1 MRYDAGP
8 ACNWTHGG
16 RSCKARSCKA
26 PSCKALLL
34 RRDRRTV
41 SKAKTYDVL
50 VVGAGVFGAWTALQL
65 ARRGQ
70 SVLLIDAYGPGN
82 SRASSGGESRIIR
95 MGYGADELYTRW
107 AVRSLV
113 RWKELFAETAN
124 SSALFHKTGVL
135 WLGSKEYARLNE
147 MTAVLTRCK
156 VPFES
161 LSSSAI
167 VQRYPQFSS
176 HDLGVGILETE
187 SGVLMARRAVAAVV
201 ERALSL
207 GVDYRQAQVAP
218 PYAADARSSRLEA
231 ISTSGGEK
239 ISAGQFVFACGAWL
253 GKIFP
258 EILGSRIFPSRQ
270 EVFFFGVPP
279 GDSQFSAG
287 SLPTWLIQGD
297 EVYGMPD
304 LESRGFKIAFDSH
317 GERVDPDT
325 QTRVV
330 STESIERVRA
340 YVAKR
345 FPALANAPIVET
357 RVCQYENTSNGD
369 FLIDRHPE
377 INNVWFAGGGSGHG
391 FKHGP
396 AFGEY
401 LAQQI
406 LDGGPAEPR
415 FALASKATEQKRAV
429 Y

>member
-1 MRYDAGP
+1 MR
-8 ACNWTHGG
+8 
-16 RSCKARSCKA
+16 
-26 PSCKALLL
+26 
-34 RRDRRTV
+34 
-41 SKAKTYDVL
+41 KTYDVI

-70 SVLLIDAYGPGN
+70 SVLLVDAYGPGN

-107 AVRSLV
+107 AMRSLV
-113 RWKELFAETAN
+113 QWKELFAETLR
-124 SSALFHKTGVL
+124 SPALFQQTGVL
-135 WLGSKEYARLNE
+135 WLASKDAGIRE
-147 MTAVLTRCK
+147 MSEVLSRCEI
-156 VPFES
+156 PFEA

-167 VQRYPQFSS
+167 AKRYPQFSS
-176 HDLGVGILETE
+176 HGLGSGILETG
-187 SGVLMARRAVAAVV
+187 SGVLMGRRAVAAVV
-201 ERALSL
+201 DCALSL
-207 GVDYRQAQVAP
+207 GAECRQAQVTP
-218 PYAADARSSRLEA
+218 PFAADTRSSRVDA
-231 ISTSGGEK
+231 ISTSDEQR

-258 EILGSRIFPSRQ
+258 EILGQRIFPSRQ
-270 EVFFFGVPP
+270 EVFFFGLPP
-279 GDSQFSAG
+279 GDRQFSAPL
-287 SLPTWLIQGD
+287 LPTWLIQGD

-317 GERVDPDT
+317 GPRVDPDT

-330 STESIERVRA
+330 SAESVERVRE

-377 INNVWFAGGGSGHG
+377 MNNVWFAGGGSGHG

-396 AFGEY
+396 VFGEY
-401 LAQQI
+401 VAQQI
-406 LDGGPAEPR
+406 LDGGPAERR
-415 FALASKATEQKRAV
+415 FSLASKATEQKRAV

>member
-1 MRYDAGP
+1 VS
-8 ACNWTHGG
+8 
-16 RSCKARSCKA
+16 RS
-26 PSCKALLL
+26 
-34 RRDRRTV
+34 
-41 SKAKTYDVL
+41 KTYDVL
-50 VVGAGVFGAWTALQL
+50 VVGAGVFGAWTAFQL

-95 MGYGADELYTRW
+95 MGYGADEFYTRW

-113 RWKELFAETAN
+113 QWKELLAETMGTPV
-124 SSALFHKTGVL
+124 LFHETGVL
-135 WLGSKEYARLNE
+135 WLGSKDYARLNE

-161 LSSSAI
+161 LSSSVIA
-167 VQRYPQFSS
+167 QRYPQFNS
-176 HDLGVGILETE
+176 HDLGAGILETK
-187 SGVLMARRAVAAVV
+187 SGVLMARRAVATVV
-201 ERALSL
+201 ESALSL
-207 GVDYRQAQVAP
+207 GVEYRQAQVMPPLVAAP
-218 PYAADARSSRLEA
+218 QSSRVNA
-231 ISTSGGEK
+231 ISTSDGEQ

-258 EILGSRIFPSRQ
+258 EILGPRIFPSRQ

-279 GDSQFSAG
+279 GASQFSAPL
-287 SLPTWLIQGD
+287 LPTWLIQGD

-317 GERVDPDT
+317 GELIDPDT
-325 QTRVV
+325 QSRVV
-330 STESIERVRA
+330 SAESVERVRA

-345 FPALANAPIVET
+345 FLALANAPIVET

-377 INNVWFAGGGSGHG
+377 INNIWFAGGGSGHG

-401 LAQQI
+401 VAQQI
-406 LDGGPAEPR
+406 LDGGPVEPR
-415 FALASKATEQKRAV
+415 FELASKATEQKRAV

>member
-1 MRYDAGP
+1 
-8 ACNWTHGG
+8 
-16 RSCKARSCKA
+16 
-26 PSCKALLL
+26 
-34 RRDRRTV
+34 V

-50 VVGAGVFGAWTALQL
+50 VAGAGVFGAWTAWQL
-65 ARRGQ
+65 ASRGQ

-107 AVRSLV
+107 AMRSLV
-113 RWKELFAETAN
+113 RWKELFAETLR
-124 SSALFHKTGVL
+124 SPALFQETGVL
-135 WLGSKEYARLNE
+135 WLASNDDAGFKE
-147 MTAVLTRCK
+147 MTAVLSNCK

-161 LSSSAI
+161 LTSTAI
-167 VQRYPQFSS
+167 VQRYPQFSL

-187 SGVLMARRAVAAVV
+187 SGVLMGRRAVAAVV

-207 GVDYRQAQVAP
+207 GVEYRQVQVAP
-218 PYAADARSSRLEA
+218 PFAADIRSSRVDALSA
-231 ISTSGGEK
+231 SDGER

-258 EILGSRIFPSRQ
+258 EILGPRIFPSRQ

-279 GDSQFSAG
+279 GDRQFSAP

-317 GERVDPDT
+317 GPRVDPDT

-330 STESIERVRA
+330 SAESIEHVRE

-345 FPALANAPIVET
+345 FPALANVPIVET

-401 LAQQI
+401 VANQI
-406 LDGGPAEPR
+406 LDGGPSEPR

>member
-1 MRYDAGP
+1 
-8 ACNWTHGG
+8 
-16 RSCKARSCKA
+16 
-26 PSCKALLL
+26 
-34 RRDRRTV
+34 V
-41 SKAKTYDVL
+41 SKGETYDVV
-50 VVGAGVFGAWTALQL
+50 VVGAGVFGAWTAFQL

-95 MGYGADELYTRW
+95 MGYGGDELYTRW
-107 AVRSLV
+107 AMRSLV
-113 RWKELFAETAN
+113 QWKELFAEMAGAP
-124 SSALFHKTGVL
+124 ALFYETGVL

-147 MTAVLTRCK
+147 MTAVLSRCE

-161 LSSSAI
+161 LTSSEIA
-167 VQRYPQFSS
+167 QRYPQFSS
-176 HDLGVGILETE
+176 HDLGAGVLETE
-187 SGVLMARRAVAAVV
+187 SGVLMGRRAVAAVV
-201 ERALSL
+201 ERAVSL
-207 GVDYRQAQVAP
+207 GVEYRQALVVRP
-218 PYAADARSSRLEA
+218 GGADTRSSRLDA
-231 ISTSGGEK
+231 ISTGDAER

-258 EILGSRIFPSRQ
+258 KILGPRIFPSRQ

-279 GDSQFSAG
+279 GDRQFSAG
-287 SLPTWLIQGD
+287 SLPTWLIQAD
-297 EVYGMPD
+297 EVYGMPS

-317 GERVDPDT
+317 GQRVDPDT
-325 QTRVV
+325 ETRVV
-330 STESIERVRA
+330 SAESIERVRE
-340 YVAKR
+340 YVAQR
-345 FPALANAPIVET
+345 FPVLANAPIVET

-377 INNVWFAGGGSGHG
+377 INNLWFAGGGSGHG
-391 FKHGP
+391 FKHAP

-406 LDGGPAEPR
+406 LDGGPAETR

>member
-1 MRYDAGP
+1 
-8 ACNWTHGG
+8 
-16 RSCKARSCKA
+16 
-26 PSCKALLL
+26 
-34 RRDRRTV
+34 V
-41 SKAKTYDVL
+41 SKSKTYDVV
-50 VVGAGVFGAWTALQL
+50 VVGAGVFGAWTAFHL

-70 SVLLIDAYGPGN
+70 RVLLIDAYGPGN
-82 SRASSGGESRIIR
+82 ARASSGGESRIIR

-107 AVRSLV
+107 AMRSLAQ
-113 RWKELFAETAN
+113 WKELLAETMGTPP
-124 SSALFHKTGVL
+124 LFHQTGVL
-135 WLGSKEYARLNE
+135 WLGNKEYARLNE
-147 MTAVLTRCK
+147 MIAVLMRCK

-161 LSSSAI
+161 LSESAI
-167 VQRYPQFSS
+167 AQRYPQFSS

-187 SGVLMARRAVAAVV
+187 SGVLMARRAVSEVV
-201 ERALSL
+201 ESALSL
-207 GVDYRQAQVAP
+207 GVEYRQTQITPLSAT
-218 PYAADARSSRLEA
+218 DSNTSRLDA
-231 ISTSGGEK
+231 ISTNNDEK
-239 ISAGQFVFACGAWL
+239 IAAAQFVFACGAWL

-258 EILGSRIFPSRQ
+258 EILGPRIFPSRQ

-279 GDSQFSAG
+279 GNSRFSAPL
-287 SLPTWLIQGD
+287 LPTWLIQAD

-325 QTRVV
+325 QSRVV
-330 STESIERVRA
+330 SAESVERVRD
-340 YVAKR
+340 YVTRR

-401 LAQQI
+401 LAQQM
-406 LDGGPAEPR
+406 LDGGRGEPR
-415 FALASKATEQKRAV
+415 FSLASKATEQRRAV

>member
-1 MRYDAGP
+1 MRLKNVAK
-8 ACNWTHGG
+8 
-16 RSCKARSCKA
+16 S
-26 PSCKALLL
+26 
-34 RRDRRTV
+34 
-41 SKAKTYDVL
+41 KTYEVV
-50 VVGAGVFGAWTALQL
+50 VVGAGVCGAWTALHL

-70 SVLLIDAYGPGN
+70 SVLLLDAYGPGN
-82 SRASSGGESRIIR
+82 SRSSSGGESRIIR

-107 AVRSLV
+107 AMGSLV
-113 RWKELFAETAN
+113 QWKELRAETIGATP
-124 SSALFHKTGVL
+124 LFHQTGVL
-135 WLGSKEYARLNE
+135 WLGNKEYARFNQ

-161 LSSSAI
+161 LSENAI
-167 VQRYPQFSS
+167 AQRYPQFSS
-176 HDLGVGILETE
+176 HDLSAGILETG
-187 SGVLMARRAVAAVV
+187 SGVLMGRRAVSEVV
-201 ERALSL
+201 ESALSL
-207 GVDYRQAQVAP
+207 GVEYGQRQVTPVGAT
-218 PYAADARSSRLEA
+218 DSNNSRLDA
-231 ISTSGGEK
+231 ISTNNGER

-258 EILGSRIFPSRQ
+258 EILGPRIFPSRQ

-279 GDSQFSAG
+279 GDSRFSAR
-287 SLPTWLIQGD
+287 SLPTWLIQAD

-330 STESIERVRA
+330 STQSVEHVRD

-401 LAQQI
+401 VAQQI

-415 FALASKATEQKRAV
+415 FSLTSKATKQNRAV

>member
-1 MRYDAGP
+1 MRLENVAK
-8 ACNWTHGG
+8 
-16 RSCKARSCKA
+16 S
-26 PSCKALLL
+26 
-34 RRDRRTV
+34 
-41 SKAKTYDVL
+41 KTYDV
-50 VVGAGVFGAWTALQL
+50 VVCGAGVFGAWTAFHL

-70 SVLLIDAYGPGN
+70 RVLLIDAYGPGN

-107 AVRSLV
+107 AMRSLV
-113 RWKELFAETAN
+113 QWKELFAETMGTTP
-124 SSALFHKTGVL
+124 LFHQTGVL
-135 WLGSKEYARLNE
+135 WLGNKDYARLNE

-156 VPFES
+156 VAFES
-161 LSSSAI
+161 LSESAI

-187 SGVLMARRAVAAVV
+187 SGVLMARRAVSGVV
-201 ERALSL
+201 ESALSL
-207 GVDYRQAQVAP
+207 GVEYRQTQVTP
-218 PYAADARSSRLEA
+218 PNTTDSNTSRLDA
-231 ISTSGGEK
+231 ISTNNDEK
-239 ISAGQFVFACGAWL
+239 ISAAQFVFACGAWL

-258 EILGSRIFPSRQ
+258 EILGPRIFPSRQ

-279 GDSQFSAG
+279 GNSRFSAPL
-287 SLPTWLIQGD
+287 LPTWLIQAD

-317 GERVDPDT
+317 GDRVDPDT
-325 QTRVV
+325 QSRVV
-330 STESIERVRA
+330 SAESIERVRE

-396 AFGEY
+396 AFGAY
-401 LAQQI
+401 LAQQ
-406 LDGGPAEPR
+406 LSDGGPAEPR

>member
-1 MRYDAGP
+1 
-8 ACNWTHGG
+8 
-16 RSCKARSCKA
+16 
-26 PSCKALLL
+26 
-34 RRDRRTV
+34 
-41 SKAKTYDVL
+41 
-50 VVGAGVFGAWTALQL
+50 
-65 ARRGQ
+65 
-70 SVLLIDAYGPGN
+70 
-82 SRASSGGESRIIR
+82 

-113 RWKELFAETAN
+113 QWKELLAETMGTPV
-124 SSALFHKTGVL
+124 LFHETGVL
-135 WLGSKEYARLNE
+135 WLGSKDYARLNE

-161 LSSSAI
+161 LSRSAI
-167 VQRYPQFSS
+167 AQRYPQFNSP
-176 HDLGVGILETE
+176 DLGAGILETE

-201 ERALSL
+201 ESALSL
-207 GVDYRQAQVAP
+207 GVEYRQAQVTP
-218 PYAADARSSRLEA
+218 PYATNSGNLRLDA
-231 ISTSGGEK
+231 ISTSDGEQ

-258 EILGSRIFPSRQ
+258 KILGPRIFPSRQ
-270 EVFFFGVPP
+270 EVFFFGLPP
-279 GDSQFSAG
+279 GDSHFSAP

-317 GERVDPDT
+317 GELIDPDT

-330 STESIERVRA
+330 SAESIERARA

-396 AFGEY
+396 TFGEY
-401 LAQQI
+401 VAQQI
-406 LDGGPAEPR
+406 LDGGPVEPR
-415 FALASKATEQKRAV
+415 FSLASKATEQRRAV

>member
-1 MRYDAGP
+1 MAKG
-8 ACNWTHGG
+8 
-16 RSCKARSCKA
+16 
-26 PSCKALLL
+26 
-34 RRDRRTV
+34 
-41 SKAKTYDVL
+41 KTYDVV
-50 VVGAGVFGAWTALQL
+50 VVGAGVFGAWTAFRL

-107 AVRSLV
+107 AMRSLV
-113 RWKELFAETAN
+113 QWKELFAETLR
-124 SSALFHKTGVL
+124 SPALFQETGVL
-135 WLGSKEYARLNE
+135 WLANKDDVGFKQL
-147 MTAVLTRCK
+147 TAVLSRCN

-161 LSSSAI
+161 LTSSAI
-167 VQRYPQFSS
+167 AERYPQFNS

-187 SGVLMARRAVAAVV
+187 SGVLMGRRAVAAVV
-201 ERALSL
+201 ERAVSL
-207 GVDYRQAQVAP
+207 GVQYRQAL
-218 PYAADARSSRLEA
+218 AARPGEADTRSSRLDA
-231 ISTSGGEK
+231 ISTGDGER

-258 EILGSRIFPSRQ
+258 EILGPRIFPSRQ

-279 GDSQFSAG
+279 GDHQFSAG

-304 LESRGFKIAFDSH
+304 LESRGFKIAFDGH

-325 QTRVV
+325 QSRVV
-330 STESIERVRA
+330 SAESIERVRE
-340 YVAKR
+340 YVARR

-401 LAQQI
+401 VAQQI
-406 LDGGPAEPR
+406 LDGGPAETR
-415 FALASKATEQKRAV
+415 FALASKATEQRRAV

>member
-1 MRYDAGP
+1 MRLKNVA
-8 ACNWTHGG
+8 
-16 RSCKARSCKA
+16 KF
-26 PSCKALLL
+26 
-34 RRDRRTV
+34 
-41 SKAKTYDVL
+41 KTYDVL
-50 VVGAGVFGAWTALQL
+50 VAGAGVFGAWTAFHL

-70 SVLLIDAYGPGN
+70 RVLLVDAYGPGN

-107 AVRSLV
+107 AMRSLAQ
-113 RWKELFAETAN
+113 WKELFAETMGTTP
-124 SSALFHKTGVL
+124 LFHQTGVL
-135 WLGSKEYARLNE
+135 WLGNKEYARLNE
-147 MTAVLTRCK
+147 MVAVLTRCK

-161 LSSSAI
+161 LSESGIA
-167 VQRYPQFSS
+167 QRYPQFSS
-176 HDLGVGILETE
+176 HDLGAGILETE
-187 SGVLMARRAVAAVV
+187 SGVLMARRAVSEVV
-201 ERALSL
+201 ESALSL
-207 GVDYRQAQVAP
+207 GVEYRQTQVTPLNAT
-218 PYAADARSSRLEA
+218 DSNNSRLAA
-231 ISTSGGEK
+231 ISTNNDES

-258 EILGSRIFPSRQ
+258 EILGPRIFPSRQ

-279 GDSQFSAG
+279 GDNRFSAR
-287 SLPTWLIQGD
+287 SLPTWLIQAD

-304 LESRGFKIAFDSH
+304 LESRGFKVAFDSH

-325 QTRVV
+325 QSRVV
-330 STESIERVRA
+330 SVESIERVRE
-340 YVAKR
+340 YVANR
-345 FPALANAPIVET
+345 FPALADAPIVET

-396 AFGEY
+396 VFGEY

-415 FALASKATEQKRAV
+415 FSLESKATKQNRAV

>member
-1 MRYDAGP
+1 
-8 ACNWTHGG
+8 
-16 RSCKARSCKA
+16 
-26 PSCKALLL
+26 
-34 RRDRRTV
+34 V
-41 SKAKTYDVL
+41 SKSNTYDVL
-50 VVGAGVFGAWTALQL
+50 VVGAGVFGAWSAWEL
-65 ARRGQ
+65 ARRGK
-70 SVLLIDAYGPGN
+70 SVLLVDAYGPGN
-82 SRASSGGESRIIR
+82 SLASSGGESRIIR

-107 AVRSLV
+107 AMHSLV
-113 RWKELFAETAN
+113 QWKRLFAETAGAP
-124 SSALFHKTGVL
+124 ALFHETGVL
-135 WLGSKEYARLNE
+135 WLGSKDYARLNE
-147 MTAVLTRCK
+147 MTAVLTRCD

-167 VQRYPQFSS
+167 AQRYPQFSS
-176 HDLGVGILETE
+176 RDLGAGILETE
-187 SGVLMARRAVAAVV
+187 SGVLMARRAVVAVV
-201 ERALSL
+201 ENALSL
-207 GVDYRQAQVAP
+207 GVEYRQTQITP
-218 PYAADARSSRLEA
+218 PYAADTQSSRVNS
-231 ISTSGGEK
+231 ISTSDGGR
-239 ISAGQFVFACGAWL
+239 ISAGQVVFACGAWL

-258 EILGSRIFPSRQ
+258 EILGPRIFPSRQ

-279 GDSQFSAG
+279 GDRQFSAQ
-287 SLPTWLIQGD
+287 SLPTWLIQAD

-325 QTRVV
+325 QARVV
-330 STESIERVRA
+330 SAESIERVRA

-357 RVCQYENTSNGD
+357 RVCQYENTSSGD

-401 LAQQI
+401 VAQQI

-415 FALASKATEQKRAV
+415 FALASKATEQNRAV

>member
-1 MRYDAGP
+1 
-8 ACNWTHGG
+8 
-16 RSCKARSCKA
+16 
-26 PSCKALLL
+26 
-34 RRDRRTV
+34 V
-41 SKAKTYDVL
+41 SKHKTYDVL

-82 SRASSGGESRIIR
+82 ARSSSGGESRIIR

-107 AVRSLV
+107 ATRSLV
-113 RWKELFAETAN
+113 QWKELLAETMG
-124 SSALFHKTGVL
+124 SPALFHKTGVL
-135 WLGSKEYARLNE
+135 WLGSKDYAGFDE

-167 VQRYPQFSS
+167 AQRYPQFSL
-176 HDLGVGILETE
+176 HDLSSGILETE
-187 SGVLMARRAVAAVV
+187 SGVLMARRAVSEVV
-201 ERALSL
+201 ECALSS
-207 GVDYRQAQVAP
+207 GVEYRQAQVTP
-218 PYAADARSSRLEA
+218 PLEGDTRGGSIAA
-231 ISTSGGEK
+231 ISTSDGER

-279 GDSQFSAG
+279 GDNQFSAR
-287 SLPTWLIQGD
+287 SLPTWLIQAD

-317 GERVDPDT
+317 GQRVDPDT

-330 STESIERVRA
+330 SAESIERVRA

-345 FPALANAPIVET
+345 FPALANSPVVET

-369 FLIDRHPE
+369 FLIDQHPE
-377 INNVWFAGGGSGHG
+377 MSNVWFAGGGSGHG

-401 LAQQI
+401 VAQQI
-406 LDGGPAEPR
+406 LDGGPPEPR